1 MNENSPPDWNQ
12 IAALTPRLQ
21 RHIVLYPQDYRGV
34 RWYVLHNKAND
45 TPIRFNEEAY
55 AFIGRFDGKLTVQ
68 ENSESTQKALGD
80 NAPTPQEMVMIL
92 AQLFSVGALGGGTP
106 ASIKNFFS
114 QLLGSQAMAK
124 KFNPLVLRF
133 PLFDPDNFLNHLV
146 VFIRPLFSRT
156 ALLVWML
163 TVAIALLLAVVN
175 ASSLTAAFNR
185 DLLQP
190 ENLFSLVML
199 YVFVKLVHEFSHA
212 FAIKIWG
219 GEVHEIGVS
228 LLVLVP
234 VPHVDATAS
243 WAFRDKRKRVL
254 VSAAGIMAELFVAA
268 LAFFTWL
275 NVEPGAVKDTV
286 FNIALIA
293 SLSTVLFNANPLLR
307 FDGYYMLQDYIEIP
321 NLATRSSRYYLY
333 LIQRYLFGMEQATS
347 PQTAEGEHLWFA
359 FYGPIALIY
368 RLMVMVAIGIF
379 LIQEYMIIGIALTAW
394 AISVQVVLP
403 IIRGIMFVIHGSA
416 LAEARGRATAVSLV
430 VVMLMVMV
438 LGFIPLPLTTRA
450 DGVVWVPDQAR
461 VFAETEGFIEQL
473 LVSSGDQVESGD
485 VLVEM
490 RNPVLQARLA
500 VLEAQ
505 RSELLARRWSEQ
517 HNEQVKAQISASE
530 IQTIEYE
537 FESLRE
543 QVEGLVVK
551 SHVSGTVV
559 LLAESGLDGIYLS
572 QGQLLGYVSKKDR
585 LIVRAVVSQSD
596 IGLLRRNVDR
606 VEVRL
611 AENRSHRID
620 ARIIRETPA
629 ASLELPSAAL
639 GVLGG
644 GYIAVDSQAQ
654 DTDTRQALEK
664 YFQIDLEL
672 SKGVT
677 LSGLGERAYIQ
688 FDHGSEPI
696 ATQWLRKARQLVLSQ
711 LAI

>member
-1 MNENSPPDWNQ
+1 MNENSQPDWSQ

-21 RHIVLYPQDYRGV
+21 RHIVLYPQDYRGD
-34 RWYVLHNKAND
+34 RWYVLHNKVND

-68 ENSESTQKALGD
+68 ENSENTQKALGE

-106 ASIKNFFS
+106 PSIKDFFS
-114 QLLGSQAMAK
+114 QLQGSQAMAK

-156 ALLVWML
+156 ALRVWML
-163 TVAIALLLAVVN
+163 TVAIAMLLAVVN

-190 ENLFSLVML
+190 ENLFRLVML

-268 LAFFTWL
+268 LAFFVWL
-275 NVEPGAVKDTV
+275 NVEPGGVKDTV

-379 LIQEYMIIGIALTAW
+379 LIQEYMIIGIALAAW
-394 AISVQVVLP
+394 AISVQVVMP
-403 IIRGIMFVIHGSA
+403 IIRGIMFVIHGPA
-416 LAEARGRATAVSLV
+416 LAEARARATAVSV
-430 VVMLMVMV
+430 VVVTLMVMV
-438 LGFIPLPLTTRA
+438 LGFLPLPLTTRA

-461 VFAETEGFIEQL
+461 VFAETEGFIEKL

-490 RNPVLQARLA
+490 RNPILQARLA
-500 VLEAQ
+500 VLEA
-505 RSELLARRWSEQ
+505 RRNELLARRWSEQ

-530 IQTIEYE
+530 MQTIEYE

-543 QVEGLVVK
+543 QAEGLVVK

-639 GVLGG
+639 GTMGG
-644 GYIAVDSQAQ
+644 GYIAVDSQAR
-654 DTDTRQALEK
+654 DGDTRKALEK

-696 ATQWLRKARQLVLSQ
+696 AMQWLRKIRQLVLSQ